1 MDRLP
6 PEAQEQLKKMST
18 ARVMLKL
25 GKAGYDD
32 DRLEELDRAELLEN
46 LAETIIAQSDTHR
59 QIWPGRPRRRP
70 RSLSRQGIL
79 AVLPPKSGA
88 RLCDSGS
95 WS

>member
-1 MDRLP
+1 MHRLP
-6 PEAQEQLKKMST
+6 PENQEELKKMST
-18 ARVMLKL
+18 ARLMLKL

-32 DRLEELDRAELLEN
+32 DRLEELDRAESLET
-46 LAETIIAQSDTHR
+46 LAETIIANLIQNR
-59 QIWPGRPRRRP
+59 QIWPGRRP